1 MNSSA
6 DASASSSWRIEP
18 VGDRCLL
25 VAFGDRVDA
34 EVNRTVL
41 SFSAWLLDHPLPG
54 VVDVVPSFTTVALH
68 YQPEAYAQDGSA
80 VAPYAQL
87 AQRVREVL
95 TKGIPPVELGGRTVE
110 IPCCYG
116 GEHGPDLEDVARR
129 CGLSTDEVIRLHGE
143 SPFVVYT
150 FYFAPG
156 NPFAGGL
163 DPRLSVPRRQTPRTQ
178 VPAGAVAI
186 ANNLTT
192 VYQLAMPGGWNLIG
206 RTPLSM
212 FNIKQD
218 PPVRLQLGDRLRF
231 VPITPAQFD
240 RLYEARS

>member
-1 MNSSA
+1 MNSSP
-6 DASASSSWRIEP
+6 DAIANSSWRIEP

-25 VAFGDRVDA
+25 VAFGDRVSA

-41 SFSAWLLDHPLPG
+41 SFTAWLLDHPLPG

-68 YQPEAYAQDGSA
+68 YQPEAYAGSGSTATPFDQLLGKVQD
-80 VAPYAQL
+80 VL
-87 AQRVREVL
+87 ARGV
-95 TKGIPPVELGGRTVE
+95 PDVELGGRTVE

-116 GEHGPDLEDVARR
+116 GEYGPDLDEVAQR
-129 CGLSTDEVIRLHGE
+129 CNLSTDDVIRLHGE
-143 SPFVVYT
+143 SPLVVYT

-163 DPRLSVPRRQTPRTQ
+163 DERLSLPRRQTPRTQ
-178 VPAGAVAI
+178 VPAGSVAI
-186 ANNLTT
+186 ANNLATI
-192 VYQLAMPGGWNLIG
+192 YQLAMPGGWNLIG
-206 RTPLSM
+206 RTPWNL
-212 FNIKQD
+212 FDLKQD

-231 VPITPAQFD
+231 VPVTPAEFD